1 MTWRAPYFDLRSGLF
16 IPCVVTRDPETG
28 ELTRG
33 EGPNGFEK
41 WEEADQAGRFLE
53 ARQAGRRGAEG
64 FPELG
69 ELGE

>member
-1 MTWRAPYFDLRSGLF
+1 MSAPIRSISASF
-16 IPCVVTRDPETG
+16 IPRVVTWDPATG
-28 ELTRG
+28 EFTRI
-33 EGPNGFEK
+33 EGPKGFEAL
-41 WEEADQAGRFLE
+41 EEADQAGRFLE

>member
-1 MTWRAPYFDLRSGLF
+1 MKRLPASTRRAQGRP
-16 IPCVVTRDPETG
+16 DPEPG
-28 ELTRG
+28 EFTRV
-33 EGPNGFEK
+33 EGPKGFEAL
-41 WEEADQAGRFLE
+41 EEADQAGRFLE